1 MPAPQTKQIIP
12 IKVGWFGPQGA
23 GKTTSAALL
32 ALALSREVYGGAP
45 VYVTDTEPGWQFL
58 MHLFQIE
65 GVELIQRTEPT
76 FQAMC
81 ENLRE
86 AETIGA
92 CVWNVDTLTIIWAEL
107 MQSFKEKNRGF
118 IPIDKWGDIREMWN
132 KQYVATFLNTA
143 MCCQALG
150 RIGNVTEEIQDEQNP
165 EKTKLVKVGTRFKAG
180 GGEDFGY
187 EPHLLLEVSLERKAR
202 TKAGSKLEGE
212 GRMVHRV
219 DVMKD
224 RTWALNGKVIRWS
237 DKPGYQKGGY
247 RQVWEAIKPHFDAVQ
262 RTARHVQI
270 KTGTSS
276 GALIPDSGESTYHR
290 NRRRRD
296 VLVEE
301 LDAAMQLLWG
311 GNGQAEKRIR
321 MLVGEAIFGVRSKS
335 ALEQLDLWQ
344 VERGV
349 KILKAFEQRV
359 KAEGMP
365 TGEQGILNLLEI
377 DIRDFDEGKAAEQE
391 LPF

>member
-1 MPAPQTKQIIP
+1 M
-12 IKVGWFGPQGA
+12 
-23 GKTTSAALL
+23 
-32 ALALSREVYGGAP
+32 
-45 VYVTDTEPGWQFL
+45 
-58 MHLFQIE
+58 
-65 GVELIQRTEPT
+65 
-76 FQAMC
+76 
-81 ENLRE
+81 
-86 AETIGA
+86 
-92 CVWNVDTLTIIWAEL
+92 
-107 MQSFKEKNRGF
+107 
-118 IPIDKWGDIREMWN
+118 
-132 KQYVATFLNTA
+132 
-143 MCCQALG
+143 
-150 RIGNVTEEIQDEQNP
+150 
-165 EKTKLVKVGTRFKAG
+165 
-180 GGEDFGY
+180 
-187 EPHLLLEVSLERKAR
+187 
-202 TKAGSKLEGE
+202 
-212 GRMVHRV
+212 
-219 DVMKD
+219 
-224 RTWALNGKVIRWS
+224 
-237 DKPGYQKGGY
+237 
-247 RQVWEAIKPHFDAVQ
+247 WEAIKPHFDAVQ

-335 ALEQLDLWQ
+335 ALEQLDLEQ

-377 DIRDFDEGKAAEQE
+377 DIRNFDEGKAAEQE